1 MRDAAGLPNGRQSP
15 ECDVAKRL
23 LVARS
28 LRDAPVRRFGDLAV
42 GGARAQVLTMDANQA
57 RAPSELVVTS
67 IVECSIE
74 STCQPLS
81 KLDSM
86 SNFGDTDTT
95 SCTPFAGSVSP

>member
-1 MRDAAGLPNGRQSP
+1 
-15 ECDVAKRL
+15 
-23 LVARS
+23 
-28 LRDAPVRRFGDLAV
+28 
-42 GGARAQVLTMDANQA
+42 MDANQA